1 MIKSEDYVTNYL
13 VRIKV
18 GPLEI
23 VILSLLG
30 LLLLS
35 TGWLFRIFQM
45 LVGVVMNFGRSLLA
59 NTVEDALKQPK
70 TKKKSKRS

>member
-1 MIKSEDYVTNYL
+1 MGV
-13 VRIKV
+13 
-18 GPLEI
+18 LEI

-45 LVGVVMNFGRSLLA
+45 LVGSLMTFGRSLLA
-59 NTVEDALKQPK
+59 NFAEDALKQPK
-70 TKKKSKRS
+70 NKKKSKRT

>member
-1 MIKSEDYVTNYL
+1 M
-13 VRIKV
+13 

-23 VILSLLG
+23 VILSLIG

-35 TGWLFRIFQM
+35 TGWLFRIVQT
-45 LVGVVMNFGRSLLA
+45 LIGVLMNFGRSILA

-70 TKKKSKRS
+70 SKKKSKRS